1 MGLCASSSRIC
12 CKKPKL
18 QNTKSISN
26 EDDSCSCDTL
36 DDEVFSVVDSKLKIN
51 DDVYDSTECILFNKQ
66 INYTIDSLLP
76 TVRSVI
82 MKK

>member
-12 CKKPKL
+12 CKKQKL
-18 QNTKSISN
+18 QKAKSISN
-26 EDDSCSCDTL
+26 EDDSRSCDTL
-36 DDEVFSVVDSKLKIN
+36 DEEVFSVVDSKLQIN
-51 DDVYDSTECILFNKQ
+51 DEVYDSSECILFNKQ
-66 INYTIDSLLP
+66 LNYTIDSLLP